1 MEKYLIDTRV
11 PVSKQTLNVLK
22 TRKRGGETYDALIRR
37 MLISG
42 IETPL
47 AQLSEKEQRWVLH
60 ATTN

>member
-22 TRKRGGETYDALIRR
+22 PRKRGGETYDALIRR
-37 MLISG
+37 MLISN

-47 AQLSEKEQRWVLH
+47 GQLSDKEQSWVLH